1 MTPTAHLS
9 LPSPQKALET
19 SSYLDYCVQRIQVE
33 SPEKKK
39 RKTRNISSLISIFQI
54 KVEYMINYSLFR
66 TKSPFKTLPATVTR
80 HIDMS
85 VLVKK
90 SWEYS

>member
-1 MTPTAHLS
+1 MRVL
-9 LPSPQKALET
+9 K
-19 SSYLDYCVQRIQVE
+19 
-33 SPEKKK
+33 KKK

-54 KVEYMINYSLFR
+54 KVEYMIYYSLFR